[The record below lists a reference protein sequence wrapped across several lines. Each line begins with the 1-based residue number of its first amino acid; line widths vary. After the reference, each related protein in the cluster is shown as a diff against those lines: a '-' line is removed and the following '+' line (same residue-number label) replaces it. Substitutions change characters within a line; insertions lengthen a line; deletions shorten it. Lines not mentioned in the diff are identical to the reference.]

1 MRKISKALFPVAG
14 IGTRFLPATKASPE
28 EMLPIVDKPLIQFAV
43 EEAIAA
49 GISEMIFV
57 TSRNKRVI
65 EDHFDTSVELETEL
79 EALQQEVLLEAIR
92 SIKPNHVQCVYVRQ
106 PQALGLGHAL
116 LCAERLLQNEPFAI
130 LYADDLIDAE
140 IPVIQQMVKLY
151 SHYGSSILGTEAIA
165 LERSGAYDIIEGRPV
180 ADRLL
185 KLDGIINKPTPRHAP
200 SNIGVVGR
208 YILTPSI
215 FRYLHSLPQSAN
227 GEVSFTD
234 AVAQMI
240 HTEAVLSYQFIGKRY
255 DCGTKLDYL
264 RASVD
269 FGLKH
274 PEVAREFRHFLQLL
288 TLEEDGLETLTTPRV
303 ALLP

>member
-1 MRKISKALFPVAG
+1 MRKISKAVFPVAG
-14 IGTRFLPATKASPE
+14 MGTRFLPATKASPE

-49 GISEMIFV
+49 GISELIFV

-65 EDHFDTSVELETEL
+65 EDHFDSSLEL
-79 EALQQEVLLEAIR
+79 EAELEARQQAVLLQAIR
-92 SIKPNHVQCVYVRQ
+92 GIKPNHVQCVYVRQ
-106 PQALGLGHAL
+106 PQAMGLGHTL

-140 IPVIQQMVKLY
+140 VPVMQQMVRLY

-165 LERSGAYDIIEGRPV
+165 LERSSAYDIIEGRPV

-215 FRYLHSLPQSAN
+215 FRYLHGLPQSVSA
-227 GEVSFTD
+227 EVSFTD

-255 DCGTKLDYL
+255 NCGTKLDYL

-274 PEVAREFRHFLQLL
+274 PEVAQEFRHFLQLL
-288 TLEEDGLETLTTPRV
+288 ALEEDAIETLTTPRV

>member
-1 MRKISKALFPVAG
+1 MRKISKAVFPVAG
-14 IGTRFLPATKASPE
+14 MGTRFLPATKASPE

-49 GISEMIFV
+49 GISELIFV

-65 EDHFDTSVELETEL
+65 EDHFDSSLEL
-79 EALQQEVLLEAIR
+79 EAELEARQHAVLLQAIR
-92 SIKPNHVQCVYVRQ
+92 GIKPNHVQCVYVRQ
-106 PQALGLGHAL
+106 PQAMGLGHTL

-140 IPVIQQMVKLY
+140 VPVMQQMVRLY

-165 LERSGAYDIIEGRPV
+165 LERSSAYDIIEGRPV

-215 FRYLHSLPQSAN
+215 FRYLHGLPQSVS

-255 DCGTKLDYL
+255 NCGTKLDYL

-274 PEVAREFRHFLQLL
+274 PEVAQEFRHFLQLL
-288 TLEEDGLETLTTPRV
+288 ALEEDAIETLTTPRV

>member
-1 MRKISKALFPVAG
+1 M
-14 IGTRFLPATKASPE
+14 GTRFLPATKASPE

-49 GISEMIFV
+49 GISELIFV

-65 EDHFDTSVELETEL
+65 EDHFDSSLEL
-79 EALQQEVLLEAIR
+79 EAELEARQQAVLLQAIR
-92 SIKPNHVQCVYVRQ
+92 GIKPNHVQCVYVRQ
-106 PQALGLGHAL
+106 PQAMGLGHTL

-140 IPVIQQMVKLY
+140 VPVMQQMVRLY

-165 LERSGAYDIIEGRPV
+165 LERSSAYDIIEGRPV

-215 FRYLHSLPQSAN
+215 FRYLHGLPLSVS

-255 DCGTKLDYL
+255 NCGTKLDYL

-274 PEVAREFRHFLQLL
+274 PEVAQEFRHFLQLL
-288 TLEEDGLETLTTPRV
+288 ALEEDAIETLTTPRV

>member
-28 EMLPIVDKPLIQFAV
+28 EMLPIVDKPLIQFVV
-43 EEAIAA
+43 EEAISA
-49 GISEMIFV
+49 GINELIFV

-65 EDHFDTSVELETEL
+65 EDHFDTSLEL
-79 EALQQEVLLEAIR
+79 EAELEARQQAVLLQAIR
-92 SIKPNHVQCVYVRQ
+92 GIKPNHVQCVYVRQ
-106 PQALGLGHAL
+106 PHAMGLGHTL

-130 LYADDLIDAE
+130 LFADDLIDAE
-140 IPVIQQMVKLY
+140 VPVMQQMVRLY
-151 SHYGSSILGTEAIA
+151 SHYGSSILGAEAIA
-165 LERSGAYDIIEGRPV
+165 LERSSSYDIIEGRPV

-185 KLDGIINKPTPRHAP
+185 KLNGIINKPIPRHAP
-200 SNIGVVGR
+200 SNIGVIGR

-215 FRYLHSLPQSAN
+215 FRYLHNLPPSVS

-240 HTEAVLSYQFIGKRY
+240 NTEAVLSYQFIGKRY
-255 DCGTKLDYL
+255 DCGTKLGYL
-264 RASVD
+264 RASVN

-274 PEVAREFRHFLQLL
+274 PEVAQEFRHFLQLL
-288 TLEEDGLETLTTPRV
+288 ALEEDAIETLTTPRV

>member
-1 MRKISKALFPVAG
+1 MNAG
-14 IGTRFLPATKASPE
+14 
-28 EMLPIVDKPLIQFAV
+28 
-43 EEAIAA
+43 
-49 GISEMIFV
+49 
-57 TSRNKRVI
+57 
-65 EDHFDTSVELETEL
+65 
-79 EALQQEVLLEAIR
+79 
-92 SIKPNHVQCVYVRQ
+92 
-106 PQALGLGHAL
+106 
-116 LCAERLLQNEPFAI
+116 EPFAI
-130 LYADDLIDAE
+130 LCADDLIDAE
-140 IPVIQQMVKLY
+140 VPVIQQMVRLY

-165 LERSGAYDIIEGRPV
+165 LERSSAYDIIEGRPV
-180 ADRLL
+180 ADRLI

-215 FRYLHSLPQSAN
+215 FRYLHSLPASAN

>member
-14 IGTRFLPATKASPE
+14 MGTRFLPATKASPE
-28 EMLPIVDKPLIQFAV
+28 EMLPVVDKPLIQFVV

-49 GISEMIFV
+49 GINELIFV

-65 EDHFDTSVELETEL
+65 EDHFDASLEL
-79 EALQQEVLLEAIR
+79 EAELEARQQAVLLQAIR
-92 SIKPNHVQCVYVRQ
+92 GIKPTHVQCVYVRQ
-106 PQALGLGHAL
+106 PQAMGLGHTL

-130 LYADDLIDAE
+130 LFADDLIDAE
-140 IPVIQQMVKLY
+140 VPVMQQMVRLY
-151 SHYGSSILGTEAIA
+151 SHSGSSILGAEAIA
-165 LERSGAYDIIEGRPV
+165 LERTSSYDIIEGRPV

-215 FRYLHSLPQSAN
+215 FRYLHSLPPSVS

-240 HTEAVLSYQFIGKRY
+240 NTEAVLSYQFIGKRY
-255 DCGTKLDYL
+255 DCGTKLGYL
-264 RASVD
+264 RASVN

-274 PEVAREFRHFLQLL
+274 PEVAQEFRHFLQLL
-288 TLEEDGLETLTTPRV
+288 ALEEDAIETLTTPRV

>member
-28 EMLPIVDKPLIQFAV
+28 EMLPIVDKPLIQFVV
-43 EEAIAA
+43 EEAISA
-49 GISEMIFV
+49 GINELIFV

-65 EDHFDTSVELETEL
+65 EDHFDTSLEL
-79 EALQQEVLLEAIR
+79 EAELEARQQAVLLQAIR
-92 SIKPNHVQCVYVRQ
+92 GIKPNHVQCVYVRQ
-106 PQALGLGHAL
+106 PQAIGLGHTL

-130 LYADDLIDAE
+130 LFADDLIDAE
-140 IPVIQQMVKLY
+140 VPVMQQMVRLY
-151 SHYGSSILGTEAIA
+151 SHYGSSILGAEAIA
-165 LERSGAYDIIEGRPV
+165 LERSSSYDIIEGRPV

-185 KLDGIINKPTPRHAP
+185 KLNGIINKPIPRHAP
-200 SNIGVVGR
+200 SNIGVIGR

-215 FRYLHSLPQSAN
+215 FRYLHNLPPSVS

-240 HTEAVLSYQFIGKRY
+240 NTEAVLSYQFIGKRY
-255 DCGTKLDYL
+255 DCGTKLGYL
-264 RASVD
+264 RASVN

-274 PEVAREFRHFLQLL
+274 PEVAQEFRHFLQLL
-288 TLEEDGLETLTTPRV
+288 ALEEDAIETLTTPRV

>member
-14 IGTRFLPATKASPE
+14 MGTRFLPASKASPE

-43 EEAIAA
+43 EEAIAG
-49 GISEMIFV
+49 GISELIFV
-57 TSRNKRVI
+57 TTRNKRVI
-65 EDHFDTSVELETEL
+65 EDHFDTSLEL
-79 EALQQEVLLEAIR
+79 EAELEARQQAVLLQAIR
-92 SIKPNHVQCVYVRQ
+92 GIKPNHVQCIYVRQ
-106 PQALGLGHAL
+106 SQAMGLGHTL

-130 LYADDLIDAE
+130 LFAEDLIDAE
-140 IPVIQQMVKLY
+140 VPVMQQMVRLY
-151 SHYGSSILGTEAIA
+151 SHYGSSILGAEAIA
-165 LERSGAYDIIEGRPV
+165 LERSSSYDIIEGRPV

-185 KLDGIINKPTPRHAP
+185 KLNGIINKPTPRHAP
-200 SNIGVVGR
+200 SNIGVIGR

-215 FRYLHSLPQSAN
+215 FRYLHSLPPSVS

-240 HTEAVLSYQFIGKRY
+240 ITEAVLSYQFIGKRY
-255 DCGTKLDYL
+255 DCGTKLGYL
-264 RASVD
+264 RASVN

-274 PEVAREFRHFLQLL
+274 PEVAQEFRHFLQLL
-288 TLEEDGLETLTTPRV
+288 ALEEDPIETLTTPRV

>member
-1 MRKISKALFPVAG
+1 MRKISKAVFPVAG
-14 IGTRFLPATKASPE
+14 MGTRFLPATKASPE

-49 GISEMIFV
+49 GISELIFV
-57 TSRNKRVI
+57 TSRNKRII
-65 EDHFDTSVELETEL
+65 EDHFEPSLELETEL
-79 EALQQEVLLEAIR
+79 EALQQQVLLEAIR
-92 SIKPNHVQCVYVRQ
+92 GIKPSHVQCFYVRQ
-106 PQALGLGHAL
+106 TQALGLGQAL

-140 IPVIQQMVKLY
+140 VPVMQQMVRLY

-165 LERSGAYDIIEGRPV
+165 LERSSTYDIIEGRPV

-185 KLDGIINKPTPRHAP
+185 KLDGIINKPTPRQAP

-215 FRYLHSLPQSAN
+215 FRFLHTLPTHTH
-227 GEVSFTD
+227 GEVRFTD

-255 DCGTKLDYL
+255 NCGTKLDYL

-274 PEVAREFRHFLQLL
+274 PEVAQEFRHFLQLL
-288 TLEEDGLETLTTPRV
+288 ALEEDCVETLSHPRI
-303 ALLP
+303 ALLS

>member
-14 IGTRFLPATKASPE
+14 MGTRFLPATKASPE

-43 EEAIAA
+43 EEAISA
-49 GISEMIFV
+49 GISELIFV

-65 EDHFDTSVELETEL
+65 EDHFDASLEL
-79 EALQQEVLLEAIR
+79 EAELEARQQAVLLQAIR

-106 PQALGLGHAL
+106 PQAMGLAHTL

-130 LYADDLIDAE
+130 LFADDLIDAE
-140 IPVIQQMVKLY
+140 VPVMQQMVRLY
-151 SHYGSSILGTEAIA
+151 SHYGSSILGAEAIA
-165 LERSGAYDIIEGRPV
+165 LERSGSYDIIEGRPV

-215 FRYLHSLPQSAN
+215 FRYLHSLPPSVS

-240 HTEAVLSYQFIGKRY
+240 NTEAVLSYQFIGKRY
-255 DCGTKLDYL
+255 DCGTKLGYL
-264 RASVD
+264 RASVN

-274 PEVAREFRHFLQLL
+274 PEVAQEFRHFLQLL
-288 TLEEDGLETLTTPRV
+288 ALEEDAIETLTTPRV

>member
-1 MRKISKALFPVAG
+1 
-14 IGTRFLPATKASPE
+14 
-28 EMLPIVDKPLIQFAV
+28 
-43 EEAIAA
+43 
-49 GISEMIFV
+49 
-57 TSRNKRVI
+57 
-65 EDHFDTSVELETEL
+65 
-79 EALQQEVLLEAIR
+79 
-92 SIKPNHVQCVYVRQ
+92 VQCVYVRQ

-116 LCAERLLQNEPFAI
+116 LCAERLLQNESFAI
-130 LYADDLIDAE
+130 LFADDLIDAE
-140 IPVIQQMVKLY
+140 VPVIQQMVRLY

-165 LERSGAYDIIEGRPV
+165 LERSSAYDIIEGRPV

-215 FRYLHSLPQSAN
+215 FRHLHSLPATAN

-255 DCGTKLDYL
+255 NCGTKLDYL

>member
-1 MRKISKALFPVAG
+1 MRKISKAVFPVAG
-14 IGTRFLPATKASPE
+14 MGTRFLPATKASPE
-28 EMLPIVDKPLIQFAV
+28 EMLPIVDKPLIQFVV

-49 GISEMIFV
+49 GISELIFV

-65 EDHFDTSVELETEL
+65 EDHFEPSIELETEL

-92 SIKPNHVQCVYVRQ
+92 GIKPNHVQCVYIRQ
-106 PQALGLGHAL
+106 PQALGLGQAL

-140 IPVIQQMVKLY
+140 VPVMQQMVRLY

-165 LERSGAYDIIEGRPV
+165 LERSSTYDIIEGRPV

-185 KLDGIINKPTPRHAP
+185 KLDGIINKPTPRQAP

-215 FRYLHSLPQSAN
+215 FRFLHTSPIRTN
-227 GEVSFTD
+227 GEVRFTD

-240 HTEAVLSYQFIGKRY
+240 HTEAVLSYQFIGKHY
-255 DCGTKLDYL
+255 NCGTKLDYL

-288 TLEEDGLETLTTPRV
+288 TLEEDCVETLSHPRV

>member
-14 IGTRFLPATKASPE
+14 MGTRFLPATKASPE
-28 EMLPIVDKPLIQFAV
+28 EMLPVVDKPLIQFAV

-49 GISEMIFV
+49 GISELIFV

-65 EDHFDTSVELETEL
+65 EDHFDASLEL
-79 EALQQEVLLEAIR
+79 EAELEARQQAVLLQAIR
-92 SIKPNHVQCVYVRQ
+92 GIKPNHVQCVYVRQ
-106 PQALGLGHAL
+106 PQAMGLGHTL
-116 LCAERLLQNEPFAI
+116 LCAERVLQNEPFAI
-130 LYADDLIDAE
+130 LFADDLIDAE
-140 IPVIQQMVKLY
+140 VPVMQQMVRLY
-151 SHYGSSILGTEAIA
+151 SHYGSSILGAEAIA
-165 LERSGAYDIIEGRPV
+165 LERSSSYDIIEGRPV

-185 KLDGIINKPTPRHAP
+185 KLNGIINKPIPRHAP
-200 SNIGVVGR
+200 SNIGVIGR

-215 FRYLHSLPQSAN
+215 FRYLHSLLPSVS

-240 HTEAVLSYQFIGKRY
+240 NTEAVLSYQFIGKRY
-255 DCGTKLDYL
+255 DCGTKLGYL
-264 RASVD
+264 RASVN

-274 PEVAREFRHFLQLL
+274 PEVAQEFRHFLQLL
-288 TLEEDGLETLTTPRV
+288 ALEEDAIETLTTPRV